1 MKLTTLAWTAAATAA
16 TAAAGGAATDPA
28 SSWYLRLR
36 KPEWQPPAIAF
47 PVVWTALYAD
57 LAVTSAVALDSAAEQ
72 DNAADQDSAA
82 GRDSTAA
89 ATASTNSKSH
99 RREVRAYQGALAAN
113 LVLNAT
119 WSWLFWRSRRPWLAA
134 AEAALL
140 AASSADLV
148 RRTYRLNPRAGAAL
162 APYAAW
168 CGFATVLS
176 TAIARLNSGSG
187 SR

>member
-47 PVVWTALYAD
+47 PVVWTALYAH
-57 LAVTSAVALDSAAEQ
+57 LAVSSAVALDSAAEQ
-72 DNAADQDSAA
+72 DSA
-82 GRDSTAA
+82 AA
-89 ATASTNSKSH
+89 ATTSTNSKGN
-99 RREVRAYQGALAAN
+99 RREVLAYQGALTAN